1 MVCTAAVLA
10 AAWYIP
16 GLREWWSVS
25 VIDPLPIRIPPELT
39 EAEVL
44 PAGPGALSGCNLLLV
59 TLDTTRADRIGCYG
73 HDGIETPT
81 LDGLAREGVL
91 FSRAVTPV
99 PLTTPAH
106 SSILTGLYPYRH
118 GVRTNGPFRLSETQ
132 ETLAEILAARGYA
145 TGAMISAFVLDA
157 RFGLAQGFDDYEDDM
172 GVDEAGDGE
181 EEDQDQDK
189 LGLDADRRIWI
200 NIPERPAERTTELAI
215 AWLSEHQAERF
226 FLWVHYFDPHTPY
239 EPPSP
244 YDKQYAKIPYDG
256 EIAFVDRQFAD
267 LLGVLEELGLTD
279 DTLVVVAGDHG
290 QGLGQHG
297 EQAHGYLVYESTMQV
312 PMLMYCGRRLGGGV
326 HIARPVSLVDIVP
339 TVLSLL
345 GIDWTGQT
353 DGVDLTQPS
362 DESRLIYGD
371 TLHGLIQYGY
381 APLLA
386 LYDGPLKYIHGPDPE
401 LYDLSQDPFE
411 EQNLLASL
419 PGVATDMM
427 VRASEVLGIDPK
439 EAATAQPT
447 VELSPGELAKLES
460 LGYVDGNLGGGSSSV
475 CPPDPKKMI
484 MQSQEL
490 DTAVRQIPEIGLDA
504 AIALIKGIVRKYPDF
519 EAAHYR
525 LALCYGQKGDLERFE
540 EGLLRARE
548 HYPDAPGALRNL
560 ARLRQY
566 QGDDQE
572 ALALFGQLLSRHPN
586 NWGVLCEYADLL
598 LTQGRF
604 NEAVEP
610 LKKAFEIQPRNDSV
624 RKRLIRAMTAS
635 FRTDEAIG
643 LLRASLTTHPKLA
656 GVRGSLCELLVKR
669 ERYAEA
675 VTSLRAGLRVAPQNQ
690 KLAHKLADVLAT
702 CPLDRIRR
710 PAEAVA
716 VMEHLCEATENER
729 PEYLLTLSV
738 AYMSAQ
744 QVEQA
749 IAAAQEALRVAS
761 ASGRDE
767 LAQSIADRLESF
779 KAARDREA
787 ATTPDAPSTSGTGA
801 EPGGR

>member
-1 MVCTAAVLA
+1 MPDEQRAESEDPARGGRGTWGRVRWLLGLAMVCTAAVLA

-297 EQAHGYLVYESTMQV
+297 EQAHG
-312 PMLMYCGRRLGGGV
+312 
-326 HIARPVSLVDIVP
+326 RPANR
-339 TVLSLL
+339 
-345 GIDWTGQT
+345 G
-353 DGVDLTQPS
+353 TQP
-362 DESRLIYGD
+362 G
-371 TLHGLIQYGY
+371 
-381 APLLA
+381 
-386 LYDGPLKYIHGPDPE
+386 
-401 LYDLSQDPFE
+401 
-411 EQNLLASL
+411 
-419 PGVATDMM
+419 
-427 VRASEVLGIDPK
+427 
-439 EAATAQPT
+439 
-447 VELSPGELAKLES
+447 
-460 LGYVDGNLGGGSSSV
+460 
-475 CPPDPKKMI
+475 
-484 MQSQEL
+484 
-490 DTAVRQIPEIGLDA
+490 
-504 AIALIKGIVRKYPDF
+504 
-519 EAAHYR
+519 
-525 LALCYGQKGDLERFE
+525 
-540 EGLLRARE
+540 
-548 HYPDAPGALRNL
+548 
-560 ARLRQY
+560 
-566 QGDDQE
+566 
-572 ALALFGQLLSRHPN
+572 
-586 NWGVLCEYADLL
+586 
-598 LTQGRF
+598 
-604 NEAVEP
+604 
-610 LKKAFEIQPRNDSV
+610 
-624 RKRLIRAMTAS
+624 
-635 FRTDEAIG
+635 
-643 LLRASLTTHPKLA
+643 
-656 GVRGSLCELLVKR
+656 
-669 ERYAEA
+669 
-675 VTSLRAGLRVAPQNQ
+675 RAG
-690 KLAHKLADVLAT
+690 
-702 CPLDRIRR
+702 
-710 PAEAVA
+710 
-716 VMEHLCEATENER
+716 
-729 PEYLLTLSV
+729 
-738 AYMSAQ
+738 
-744 QVEQA
+744 QA
-749 IAAAQEALRVAS
+749 
-761 ASGRDE
+761 
-767 LAQSIADRLESF
+767 
-779 KAARDREA
+779 
-787 ATTPDAPSTSGTGA
+787 
-801 EPGGR
+801 